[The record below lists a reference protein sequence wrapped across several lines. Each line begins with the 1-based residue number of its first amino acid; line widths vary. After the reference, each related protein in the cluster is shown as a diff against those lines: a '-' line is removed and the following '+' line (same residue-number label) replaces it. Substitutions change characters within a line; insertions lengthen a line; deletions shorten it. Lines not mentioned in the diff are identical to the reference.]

1 MQSKPPEFRGS
12 RAFRRAFVLNR
23 FPNEVA
29 GAERADRQLS
39 NAATSIKIGPRVWK
53 IGDPIHSNVTAL
65 ANQQLK
71 N

>member
-1 MQSKPPEFRGS
+1 MAADGS
-12 RAFRRAFVLNR
+12 TASA
-23 FPNEVA
+23 
-29 GAERADRQLS
+29 LS
-39 NAATSIKIGPRVWK
+39 DAATSIKIGPRVWK